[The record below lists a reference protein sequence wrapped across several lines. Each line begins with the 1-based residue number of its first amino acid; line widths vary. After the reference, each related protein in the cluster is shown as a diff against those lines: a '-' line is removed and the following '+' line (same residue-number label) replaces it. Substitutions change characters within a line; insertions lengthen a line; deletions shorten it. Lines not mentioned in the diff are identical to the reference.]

1 MADIFQFAEL
11 EKNSKKKINN
21 NDWRHTS
28 APPGVLQAGAH
39 CHGLLWCLPLDGAQ
53 I

>member
-11 EKNSKKKINN
+11 EKDSKKDLLK

-28 APPGVLQAGAH
+28 SPPGFLQTGAH
-39 CHGLLWCLPLDGAQ
+39 CHGFLWCLPLDGAQ

>member
-11 EKNSKKKINN
+11 KKDSKK
-21 NDWRHTS
+21 NDGRHTS
-28 APPGVLQAGAH
+28 APPGLLQTGAH